1 MLKTIALAALATVAV
16 VATTPS
22 NPAQARDG
30 VNGAIA
36 AGAIGGLAVGAIIG
50 SQQRDYYGGPGYA
63 QPYYQ
68 PVYGACHTER
78 QEFVDQ
84 YGRMRVQRVR
94 VCD

>member
-1 MLKTIALAALATVAV
+1 MLKVTTLAAVAAV
-16 VATTPS
+16 ALVATAPA
-22 NPAQARDG
+22 NPASARG
-30 VNGAIA
+30 GAIA
-36 AGAIGGLAVGAIIG
+36 AGVIGGLAVGAIIG

-78 QEFVDQ
+78 EQYVDQ
-84 YGRMRVQRVR
+84 YGRTRVHRIR